1 MKPEKARK
9 YMEKAIEVMRDS
21 VSEPR
26 DDGKVSPKVGAVLVM
41 PDGFEETASRGEYR
55 YGDHAEFTLLERK
68 LRQDNVTGATLFA
81 TLEPCTPGSRNHPK
95 LGCAERI
102 YLARVSE
109 VWIGVE
115 DPDPTVDR
123 KGIKYL
129 QDQGISVK
137 MFDPDLQEMIL
148 AENSEFFKQA
158 RERAM
163 AEEETPEEVS
173 LSTLEEPVSPSDLDD
188 FSHTALDAFRSAAL
202 ISEPID
208 SPKFQARLE
217 KLKMVERVDG
227 ELTPTG
233 FGMLLFGKEP
243 RDVMQQAGVLATIHY
258 PGGNDETWDFD
269 GPQVLV
275 PEKAMKWLKDKLP
288 NVIDRSKAQA
298 GKSDEP
304 FFELIR
310 EGIANALVHR
320 DYDIREAKIQ
330 LEITPDTVD
339 IRSPGLPV
347 KPITIE
353 QMKTLKAPML
363 SRNPILHFV
372 FRRMGLAE
380 ERGLGLK
387 SLRERAQELGLPLPT
402 YIWEAPYL
410 ILRLFRTQDAAVAVL
425 PQAIRSKL
433 NEAELDGWEWLTRV
447 GTTTSA
453 EYAHSTANTKKTAQ
467 RHLKRFVDMGLARK
481 TGAGPSTAYEVVR

>member
-1 MKPEKARK
+1 MKPEEARK
-9 YMEKAIEVMRDS
+9 YMQMAIDVMRDS
-21 VSEPR
+21 LSEPR
-26 DDGKVSPKVGAVLVM
+26 DDGKVSPKVGAVLVGT
-41 PDGFEETASRGEYR
+41 DGRIVTAARGEYR

-68 LRQDNVTGATLFA
+68 LRQVNVTGATLFA
-81 TLEPCTPGSRNHPK
+81 TLEPCAPGSRNHPK
-95 LGCAERI
+95 LPCAERI
-102 YLARVSE
+102 YLARVNE

-129 QDQGISVK
+129 QDRGITVR
-137 MFDPDLQEMIL
+137 MFDLDLQEVIRN
-148 AENSEFFKQA
+148 ENKAFLKQA
-158 RERAM
+158 SERAM
-163 AEEETPEEVS
+163 AEDEAPVEVS
-173 LSTLEEPVSPSDLDD
+173 LSTLEAPVTPAVLSDL
-188 FSHTALDAFRSAAL
+188 SHIALDAFRSAAL
-202 ISEPID
+202 IPDAIG
-208 SPKFQARLE
+208 SPAFQARLE
-217 KLKMVERVDG
+217 KLKLIERVDG
-227 ELTPTG
+227 KFTPTG
-233 FGMLLFGKEP
+233 FGMLLFGNEP

-258 PGGNDETWDFD
+258 PDGHEETWDFD

-275 PEKAMKWLKDKLP
+275 PDNAMKWLKDKLP

-298 GKSDEP
+298 GKSDGP

-320 DYDIREAKIQ
+320 DYDIQQAKIQ
-330 LEITPDTVD
+330 LVVTPDTIE

-353 QMKTLKAPML
+353 QMKALKAPML

-387 SLRERAQELGLPLPT
+387 SLRERTQQLGLPLPT
-402 YIWEAPYL
+402 YIWQDPYL
-410 ILRLFRTQDAAVAVL
+410 ILRLYRTRDAAVAVL
-425 PQAIRSKL
+425 PQDIRNKMS
-433 NEAELDGWEWLTRV
+433 EAELDGWEWFTRV
-447 GTTTSA
+447 GTTTSS
-453 EYAHSTANTKKTAQ
+453 EYANSTANAQKTAQ

-481 TGAGPSTAYEVVR
+481 TGAGPSTAYEVVL